1 MDRKEVFVGLQDELT
16 MMQPVVMKI
25 FSKSVREN
33 RLSHGYLFEGTRG
46 TGKKRTAL
54 WLAQSLFV

>member
-1 MDRKEVFVGLQDELT
+1 MGLQDELT